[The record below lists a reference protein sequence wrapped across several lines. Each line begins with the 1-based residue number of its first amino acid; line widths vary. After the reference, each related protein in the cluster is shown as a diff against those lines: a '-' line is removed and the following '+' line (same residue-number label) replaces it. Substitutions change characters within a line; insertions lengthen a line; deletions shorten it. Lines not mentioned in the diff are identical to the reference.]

1 MSPEEIKTVLG
12 RLGSLEASVTRRFDK
27 LEGRLGELEARVDS
41 GFVTQG
47 EQIKELSGNFEKL
60 VHVFN
65 DRFDKL
71 DRERV

>member
-1 MSPEEIKTVLG
+1 MSPEEIKIVLG

-27 LEGRLGELEARVDS
+27 LEGRLGEIEALVDS

-60 VHVFN
+60 IHVVN